1 MNNNFIGKDKDYLL
15 IILFFAVAGIIGV
28 LTGGAIGIVIVVA
41 AALTIFVLKI
51 LNKSPSVGS
60 EIEHERAH
68 SDDEP
73 EVVVKNDIPVPYVVI
88 DGEFNVMGCNEE
100 FLQLM
105 DLKCFTD
112 LNIKEKIPHYDEH
125 LNNQVVRIGQR
136 DYRIYSSHAELANG
150 RIADSLCFMDVSE
163 ITTLKKNLDN
173 DKTVVGLIYIDNY
186 DEVIESVDESV
197 IPMLTAIVDR
207 KLNALIHEARGIIKK
222 TEKDRYFFCIT
233 AEELE
238 NLQKSKFEILNEI
251 REITIGEHIPVT
263 LSIGIGIGEGSLEA
277 AMKSAKSAIDLAL
290 GRGGDQA
297 LIKNGEKYIFYGG
310 KSGEV
315 SHNARIRAR
324 VKADALSELIVESEK
339 VFVMGHKIADSDCIG
354 SSIGIYRIAKSFGK
368 ECRIILDT
376 IPQSIQKTISKFTE
390 SPDFEGL
397 IIDSHEAWQEVSE
410 NTLLVI
416 VDTHINSRVEAVD
429 VLNKASKVVVFDH
442 HRKSTDFIDKA
453 VMVYHEPYASSAS
466 ELITEMIQYIGE
478 KVKLKAIEADALLAG
493 ITVDTNNFSMKTG
506 TITFEAA
513 AFLKRCGA
521 DGIRVRKLLQENFGM
536 FKAKAAAA
544 ANAEM
549 IAEGMYLSVCP
560 SDYGNSAVTAAQT
573 ADALLDVEGIKASF
587 VLCDDE
593 DTIFVSA
600 RSLGEINVQVI
611 LEKIGGGGHQT
622 ISGAQF
628 QDATVEEVKNIV
640 KNAVKQYIEEA
651 N

>member
-1 MNNNFIGKDKDYLL
+1 MDNDYIKKEKNELFT
-15 IILFFAVAGIIGV
+15 IIFFAAAGIISVLIGGIIGV
-28 LTGGAIGIVIVVA
+28 IIIIAASLIVFAIKKNKNKQHAKVIEEV
-41 AALTIFVLKI
+41 
-51 LNKSPSVGS
+51 N
-60 EIEHERAH
+60 IEDI
-68 SDDEP
+68 DDEP

-88 DGEFNVMGCNEE
+88 NGDYNVIGCNEG

-105 DLKCFTD
+105 GLKFFTD
-112 LNIKEKIPHYDEH
+112 INIKERIPEYNEH
-125 LNNQVVRIGQR
+125 LNNQIVTIGDR
-136 DYRIYSSHAELANG
+136 YYRIYSSHAELADG
-150 RIADSLCFMDVSE
+150 DIADSLCFMDVTE
-163 ITTLKKNLDN
+163 INTLKKNLEN
-173 DKTVVGLIYIDNY
+173 YKTVVGLIYIDNY
-186 DEVIESVDESV
+186 DEVIESVDDSV
-197 IPMLTAIVDR
+197 VPMLTAIVDR
-207 KLNALIHEARGIIKK
+207 KLTAMIHEARGILKK

-233 AEELE
+233 TEELE
-238 NLQKSKFEILNEI
+238 KLQKTKFDILNEI

-263 LSIGIGIGEGSLEA
+263 LSIGIGIGEVSLEA
-277 AMKSAKSAIDLAL
+277 AMKSAKAAIDLAL

-339 VFVMGHKIADSDCIG
+339 IYVMGHKIADSDCVG
-354 SSIGIYRIAKSFGK
+354 SAIGIYRISKSFGK
-368 ECRIILDT
+368 ECRIILDY
-376 IPQSIQKTISKFTE
+376 IPHSILKTISKFTDSQDYE
-390 SPDFEGL
+390 NL
-397 IIDSHEAWQEVSE
+397 IINSQQAWQDITD

-416 VDTHINSRVEAVD
+416 LDTHINSRVESVD

-453 VMVYHEPYASSAS
+453 VMVYHEPYASSTS

-478 KVKLKAIEADALLAG
+478 KVKLKPVEADALLAG
-493 ITVDTNNFSMKTG
+493 ITVDTQNFSMKTG

-521 DGIRVRKLLQENFGM
+521 DGIRVRKLLQEDLSVFR
-536 FKAKAAAA
+536 AKAIAA
-544 ANAEM
+544 ANTEM
-549 IAEGMYLSVCP
+549 IADGMYLSVCP

-573 ADALLDVEGIKASF
+573 ADELLDIEGIKASF
-587 VLCDDE
+587 VLCDDK

-628 QDATVEEVKNIV
+628 KETTIDEVKEIV
-640 KNAVKQYIEEA
+640 KNAVKQYMEEA

>member
-1 MNNNFIGKDKDYLL
+1 MNNNFIGKEKYYLL
-15 IILFFAVAGIIGV
+15 IILFFTVSGIIGV
-28 LTGGAIGIVIVVA
+28 LIGGLVGIVIVVA
-41 AALTIFVLKI
+41 ASFTIFSLKI
-51 LNKSPSVGS
+51 FNKNRNTGS
-60 EIEHERAH
+60 EVECDKEN

-88 DGEFNVMGCNEE
+88 DGDFNVMGCNEE

-105 DLKCFTD
+105 DLKYFTD
-112 LNIKEKIPHYDEH
+112 LNIKENIPHYDEH

-136 DYRIYSSHAELANG
+136 DYRIYSSHAELADG

-163 ITTLKKNLDN
+163 INTLKKNLEN

-238 NLQKSKFEILNEI
+238 NMQKSKFEILNEI

-263 LSIGIGIGEGSLEA
+263 LSIGIGIGEVSLEA
-277 AMKSAKSAIDLAL
+277 TMKSAKSAIDLAL

-354 SSIGIYRIAKSFGK
+354 SSVGIYRIAKALDK
-368 ECRIILDT
+368 ECRIILDY
-376 IPQSIQKTISKFTE
+376 IPPSIQKTISRFTE
-390 SPDFEGL
+390 SPDYEDL

-416 VDTHINSRVEAVD
+416 VDTHINSRVESVD

-478 KVKLKAIEADALLAG
+478 KVKLKAVEADALLAG

-521 DGIRVRKLLQENFGM
+521 DGIRVRKLLQESLSV
-536 FKAKAAAA
+536 FKAKAIAAS
-544 ANAEM
+544 NTEM

-587 VLCDDE
+587 VLCDDD

-628 QDATVEEVKNIV
+628 QDATIEEVKNIV
-640 KNAVKQYIEEA
+640 KSAVKQYIEEA

>member
-1 MNNNFIGKDKDYLL
+1 MDNDYIKKEKNELFT
-15 IILFFAVAGIIGV
+15 IIFFAAAGIISVLIGGIIGV
-28 LTGGAIGIVIVVA
+28 IIIIAASLIVFAIKKNKNKQHAKVIEEV
-41 AALTIFVLKI
+41 
-51 LNKSPSVGS
+51 N
-60 EIEHERAH
+60 IEDI
-68 SDDEP
+68 DDEP

-88 DGEFNVMGCNEE
+88 NGDYNVIGCNEG

-105 DLKCFTD
+105 GLKFFTD
-112 LNIKEKIPHYDEH
+112 INIKERIPEYNEH
-125 LNNQVVRIGQR
+125 LNNQIVTIGDR
-136 DYRIYSSHAELANG
+136 YYRIYSSHAELADG
-150 RIADSLCFMDVSE
+150 DIADSLCFMDVTE
-163 ITTLKKNLDN
+163 INTLKKNLEN
-173 DKTVVGLIYIDNY
+173 YKTVVGLIYIDNY
-186 DEVIESVDESV
+186 DEVIESVDDSV
-197 IPMLTAIVDR
+197 VPMLTAIVDR
-207 KLNALIHEARGIIKK
+207 KLTAMIHEARGILKK

-233 AEELE
+233 TEELE
-238 NLQKSKFEILNEI
+238 KLQKTKFDILNEI

-263 LSIGIGIGEGSLEA
+263 LSIGIGIGEVSLEA
-277 AMKSAKSAIDLAL
+277 AMKSAKAAIDLAL

-339 VFVMGHKIADSDCIG
+339 IYVMGHKIADSDCVG
-354 SSIGIYRIAKSFGK
+354 SAIGIYRISKSFGK
-368 ECRIILDT
+368 ECRIILDY
-376 IPQSIQKTISKFTE
+376 IPHSILKTISKFTDSQDYE
-390 SPDFEGL
+390 NL
-397 IIDSHEAWQEVSE
+397 IINSQQAWQDITD

-416 VDTHINSRVEAVD
+416 LDTHINSRVESVD

-453 VMVYHEPYASSAS
+453 VMVYHEPYASSTS

-478 KVKLKAIEADALLAG
+478 KVKLKPVEADALLAG
-493 ITVDTNNFSMKTG
+493 ITVDTQNFSMKTG

-521 DGIRVRKLLQENFGM
+521 DGIRVRKLLQEDLSVFR
-536 FKAKAAAA
+536 AKAIAA
-544 ANAEM
+544 ANTEM
-549 IAEGMYLSVCP
+549 IADGMYLSVCP

-573 ADALLDVEGIKASF
+573 ADELLDVEGIKASF
-587 VLCDDE
+587 VLCDDK

-628 QDATVEEVKNIV
+628 KETTIDEVKEIV
-640 KNAVKQYIEEA
+640 KNAVKQYMEEA